1 MAFSKAVPYLKISKQ
16 LQSVESAY
24 KRIFQAFIAA

>member
-1 MAFSKAVPYLKISKQ
+1 MAFSKAVPYLKIKQ